1 MSETKRILLV
11 DDDAINVDLLLLAL
25 SRQRFPHQTVVARDG
40 AEALD
45 YLFGRGKFAGRDEK
59 QPAVML
65 LDLKMPGV
73 DGFEVLRQVKSDNAL
88 KRIPVVVF
96 SSSNDEGDRLLS
108 YELGANAYVTKPV
121 DFSEFLEI
129 VQTVGRFWTDINQT
143 PLTVSCERHEAVSLQ
158 PTTA

>member
-1 MSETKRILLV
+1 M
-11 DDDAINVDLLLLAL
+11 
-25 SRQRFPHQTVVARDG
+25 ARDG